1 VTRRIVLSITA
12 AAVLGSVLPAAAVAV
27 NPIRLY
33 LEQGA
38 AFAVLGHSCGGIQE
52 KVYVRGF
59 ASSGYPEGNA
69 ELETRC
75 GGSGRGGGG
84 GTTTYKGTASVVWTW
99 FGETRSYG
107 TPGTPLEAIG
117 ATDSHGDR
125 VYNSGTA
132 AYLETGTPPLKPPA
146 APTGVHAEVLLNDE
160 TNHLQMTVYWTVDPQ
175 TARLIKSSTATAA
188 PVGSS
193 APVLSRT
200 VTPYFSDTVLAPVEP
215 GTTYS
220 VTVTSADSEGTSA
233 ASVPIEIK
241 SPNSDGEAEK
251 ETKKTETC
259 TANSGKIKLKPGLSE
274 KPAVQKIALAG
285 NLSGCAGPLGFESA
299 SYTAKLLTT
308 EAVTCLALSSGAQE
322 GTSSTSLSVTW
333 LPAGNGRSTGA
344 LILPLAELPLS
355 GMTGT
360 LSGGPFAAATS
371 FKAGSV
377 FESFTGGSTCGQQ
390 LGRHK
395 AKPVKSGSFSTG
407 EVEFG

>member
-1 VTRRIVLSITA
+1 MTRRIVLCIIA
-12 AAVLGSVLPAAAVAV
+12 AAVLDTALPAAAAAS
-27 NPIRLY
+27 PIRLY
-33 LEQGA
+33 LDQGS

-59 ASSGYPEGNA
+59 ASNGYPQGNA

-84 GTTTYKGTASVVWTW
+84 GTTTYKATASVVWTW
-99 FGETRSYG
+99 FGETRSHG
-107 TPGTPLEAIG
+107 TPGTPLEAKE

-125 VYNSGTA
+125 VYNTGTA

-160 TNHLQMTVYWTVDPQ
+160 TNQLQMTVYWTVDPE

-193 APVLSRT
+193 APVLSKT
-200 VTPYFSDTVLAPVEP
+200 VIPYFSDAVLAPVEP

-220 VTVTSADSEGTSA
+220 VTVTSTDSEGTSA
-233 ASVPIEIK
+233 PSVPIEIK
-241 SPNSDGEAEK
+241 SPNSDGEAGK

-259 TANSGKIKLKPGLSE
+259 TANSGTIRLKPGLSE
-274 KPAVQKIALAG
+274 KPAVQSIMLAG
-285 NLSGCAGPLGFESA
+285 RLSGCAGPLGFESG
-299 SYTAKLLTT
+299 SYTAKLSTT

-322 GTSSTSLSVTW
+322 GTSAKSLSVSW
-333 LPAGNGRSTGA
+333 LPAEGGRSTGA
-344 LILPLAELPLS
+344 LILPLAEVPLA
-355 GMTGT
+355 GMKGT
-360 LSGGPFAAATS
+360 LSGGPFTTATS

-377 FESFTGGSTCGQQ
+377 SESFAGGSTCGQQ
-390 LGRHK
+390 VGKHK
-395 AKPVKSGSFSTG
+395 ARPVKSGTFSTS
-407 EVEFG
+407 EVEFV